1 MSIKA
6 LREKIANFSKE
17 ANHLLAEKGSASWT
31 PEEQAKFDGF
41 TNEIE
46 GARRQIANIE
56 KMRELDAD
64 KFFNEAPGKKVEL
77 EIGDILNAVQATTS
91 SVPAVFRVG
100 GVRACEVPIQ
110 SAFEACRQQFL

>member
-1 MSIKA
+1 MSLKA

-46 GARRQIANIE
+46 AAKSRLMYLRI
-56 KMRELDAD
+56 R
-64 KFFNEAPGKKVEL
+64 
-77 EIGDILNAVQATTS
+77 
-91 SVPAVFRVG
+91 
-100 GVRACEVPIQ
+100 
-110 SAFEACRQQFL
+110 